1 MQGRR
6 TRRIG
11 IYDLVVKIFLIILI
25 ISVLYP
31 LIWLISSSF
40 KYEKDILAYPPKL
53 FAEEYTF
60 MSYKRVFTSI
70 PMLQYIKNTVIFAL
84 GVTFFSLIF
93 DSMAGYAFA
102 RLGFRGKNILFLVI
116 MITMMVPFQVI
127 LIPLFLELNIL
138 GILDTYTGLILPK
151 ATSAFG
157 IFMMRS
163 FFSSLPKDLEEAA
176 RLDGFNEFRIYSK
189 IMLPLVKPG
198 LITLGIFQLMG
209 TWNDLLYPLMM
220 TSSTNMRTLPAG
232 LALFV
237 GERATTYYGP
247 PLAGSLLSIIPLFV
261 LYVFFQKYFTASV
274 ASSGLKE

>member
-1 MQGRR
+1 MKKVRM
-6 TRRIG
+6 
-11 IYDLVVKIFLIILI
+11 YDVVVTIFLILLI
-25 ISVLYP
+25 VIVLFP

-40 KYEKDILAYPPKL
+40 KFERDILAYPPTL
-53 FAEEYTF
+53 FAGEYTI

-84 GVTFFSLIF
+84 GVTFISLIF
-93 DSMAGYAFA
+93 DSMSGYAFA
-102 RLGFRGKNILFLVI
+102 RLGFKGKNILFIMI

-138 GILDTYTGLILPK
+138 GMLDTYIGLILPR

-176 RLDGFNEFRIYSK
+176 RIDGFNEFRIYSK

-198 LITLGIFQLMG
+198 LITLGIFHLMG
-209 TWNDLLYPLMM
+209 TWNDLLYPLML
-220 TSSTNMRTLPAG
+220 TSSTSMRTLPAG

-247 PLAGSLLSIIPLFV
+247 PLAGSLLSIVPLFV
-261 LYVFFQKYFTASV
+261 LYVFFQKYFTASI
-274 ASSGLKE
+274 ASTGLKE